1 MGLYE
6 LFDGII
12 LSSEDGV
19 KKPLERIFEIAF
31 TRFGIYKDNSYYV
44 GNDLHDDVFG
54 ASRVGLKTVYIETE
68 QSGKYDDPPLPDPD
82 YFASNHYEL
91 WQTLTCPASCN
102 K

>member
-31 TRFGIYKDNSYYV
+31 TRFGI
-44 GNDLHDDVFG
+44 
-54 ASRVGLKTVYIETE
+54 
-68 QSGKYDDPPLPDPD
+68 
-82 YFASNHYEL
+82 
-91 WQTLTCPASCN
+91 
-102 K
+102 